1 MIRINLLPVGEI
13 KRRNKD
19 KRELTTAICAVGLFL
34 VLLALVGGMKVMTTK
49 GLKSDLADLQSRQK
63 QFNMR
68 LNSPLNNPQF

>member
-49 GLKSDLADLQSRQK
+49 GLKSLCVSLVVA
-63 QFNMR
+63 
-68 LNSPLNNPQF
+68 